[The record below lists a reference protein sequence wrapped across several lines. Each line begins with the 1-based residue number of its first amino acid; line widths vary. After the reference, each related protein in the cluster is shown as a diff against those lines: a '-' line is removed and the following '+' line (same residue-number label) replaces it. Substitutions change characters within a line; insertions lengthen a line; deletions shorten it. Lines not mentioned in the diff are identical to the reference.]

1 MTPHPQLAPAVSTS
15 SPASR
20 APNIRPIG
28 RQMID
33 RCLRDR
39 AITNVLRSDWILP
52 GPTLAISSGHLL
64 GVARTLDPSHSP
76 SIDTEILDAT
86 LGTQLATTNGLFRR
100 TIPKAL
106 RRQNHKSSIEDP
118 STSQKLTRTAL
129 SDPPRER

>member
-39 AITNVLRSDWILP
+39 AITSVLRSDWTLP

-64 GVARTLDPSHSP
+64 GVARTLDPSHFP

-86 LGTQLATTNGLFRR
+86 LDPKIVAMSSDAYLSEEGKKHFGFLDKQRTRIRRAASRTQVR
-100 TIPKAL
+100 
-106 RRQNHKSSIEDP
+106 
-118 STSQKLTRTAL
+118 
-129 SDPPRER
+129 PRN